1 MSEMNDTARAAL
13 RKAVL
18 EKRAALRES
27 FARMNEAKRA
37 YEDYRVE
44 FHRHCVEIVALQQAA
59 GDPIEID
66 PSRPDI
72 QLESTPC

>member
-18 EKRAALRES
+18 ERRVILRES

-44 FHRHCVEIVALQQAA
+44 FRRRCDEIAALQQAA

-72 QLESTPC
+72 QLESAPC